1 MSNSEVTFIVHG
13 YTQQSKIC
21 YLNNHI
27 ITSGNLEL
35 HINDSKG
42 NIFSIKF
49 NNKTSSISKNKLS
62 AGAYYRQIKQCRKKY
77 DQLIYTL
84 VVFRLLNFIDDS
96 TMETIQSIITQL
108 QKISH
113 NEINHNSTQIVPDDV
128 IIVIEKIIRKI
139 NKI

>member
-1 MSNSEVTFIVHG
+1 MYS
-13 YTQQSKIC
+13 TQDKVDLEFNNLLKI
-21 YLNNHI
+21 LIEKNLFTIRQISI
-27 ITSGNLEL
+27 IYN
-35 HINDSKG
+35 
-42 NIFSIKF
+42 KF

-113 NEINHNSTQIVPDDV
+113 NEINHNSTHNVPDDI

>member
-1 MSNSEVTFIVHG
+1 VYS
-13 YTQQSKIC
+13 TQDKVDLEFNNLLKI
-21 YLNNHI
+21 LIEKNLFTIRQISI
-27 ITSGNLEL
+27 IYN
-35 HINDSKG
+35 
-42 NIFSIKF
+42 KF

-62 AGAYYRQIKQCRKKY
+62 AGAYYRQMKQCRKKY

-113 NEINHNSTQIVPDDV
+113 NEINHNSTHIVPDDI

>member
-1 MSNSEVTFIVHG
+1 MYS
-13 YTQQSKIC
+13 TQDKVDLEFNNLLKI
-21 YLNNHI
+21 LIEKNLFTIRQISI
-27 ITSGNLEL
+27 IYN
-35 HINDSKG
+35 
-42 NIFSIKF
+42 KF

-84 VVFRLLNFIDDS
+84 VLFRLLNFIDDS

-113 NEINHNSTQIVPDDV
+113 NEINHNSTQILPDDI

>member
-1 MSNSEVTFIVHG
+1 VYS
-13 YTQQSKIC
+13 TQDKVDLEFNNLLKI
-21 YLNNHI
+21 LIEKNLFTIRQISI
-27 ITSGNLEL
+27 IYN
-35 HINDSKG
+35 
-42 NIFSIKF
+42 KF

-113 NEINHNSTQIVPDDV
+113 NEINHNSTQIVPDDI

>member
-1 MSNSEVTFIVHG
+1 MYS
-13 YTQQSKIC
+13 TQDKVDLEFNNLLKI
-21 YLNNHI
+21 LIEKNLFTTRQISI
-27 ITSGNLEL
+27 IYN
-35 HINDSKG
+35 
-42 NIFSIKF
+42 KF

-113 NEINHNSTQIVPDDV
+113 NEINHNSTHIVPDDI